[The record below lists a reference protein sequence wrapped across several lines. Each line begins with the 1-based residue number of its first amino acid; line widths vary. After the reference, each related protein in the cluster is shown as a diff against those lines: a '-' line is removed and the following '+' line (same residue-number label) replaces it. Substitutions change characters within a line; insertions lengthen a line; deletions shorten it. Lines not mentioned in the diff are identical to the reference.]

1 MKKLWIAVTLA
12 ALAALPALTA
22 FADSDWWN

>member
-1 MKKLWIAVTLA
+1 MKKLWIAFTLA

-22 FADSDWWN
+22 FADSDRWN